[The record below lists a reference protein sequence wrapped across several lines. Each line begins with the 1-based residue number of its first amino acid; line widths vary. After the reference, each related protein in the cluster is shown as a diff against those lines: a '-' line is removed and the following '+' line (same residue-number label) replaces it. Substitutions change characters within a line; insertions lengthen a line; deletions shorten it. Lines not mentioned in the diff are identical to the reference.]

1 METTYS
7 QIPFT
12 NKSTKIKINIEL
24 SSEINISPFV
34 ARQKANVFLLTHLGN
49 LLWADEPKLSII
61 DQRILWKIPVM
72 YTIPRHAV
80 KQVAELAMDVN
91 TGEII
96 LNESTPANIEEIED
110 HVEHIYQT
118 YLKSASL

>member
-1 METTYS
+1 METTFTE
-7 QIPFT
+7 IPLA

-49 LLWADEPKLSII
+49 LLWADEPKLSIV
-61 DQRILWKIPVM
+61 DQRVLWKIPVM
-72 YTIPRHAV
+72 YTIPKHTI

-96 LNESTPANIEEIED
+96 LNESTPENIEEIED

-118 YLKSASL
+118 YLKSTSL

>member
-1 METTYS
+1 METTFTE
-7 QIPFT
+7 IPLA

-61 DQRILWKIPVM
+61 DQRIFWKIPVM
-72 YTIPRHAV
+72 YTIPKHIVR
-80 KQVAELAMDVN
+80 QVAELAMDVN
-91 TGEII
+91 TGEIV
-96 LNESTPANIEEIED
+96 LNESTPDNIKEIED

-118 YLKSASL
+118 YLKSASF